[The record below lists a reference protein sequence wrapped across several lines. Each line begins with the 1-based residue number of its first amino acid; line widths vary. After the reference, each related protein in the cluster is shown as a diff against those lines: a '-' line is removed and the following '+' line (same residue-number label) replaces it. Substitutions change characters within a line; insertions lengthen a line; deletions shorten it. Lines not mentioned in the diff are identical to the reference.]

1 MNGNTQA
8 IADAERIIAEYP
20 RKELAVGCC
29 QVSRDMSVGISN
41 IEEKA
46 IPFDEIHR
54 SERIDFP
61 YVILKALQVTEDHLV
76 IEWRNHGT
84 YELELGQEIKI
95 DTDENGASLTPSVKW
110 LKLSFKYV
118 TLEDKMYEI
127 LNKVSDYH
135 ARVSPVTTFETH
147 FANTTHDEAV
157 VLRLLDEL
165 IARGDMELYVLKAIL
180 VASNNWSTGEFVRPS
195 FFRDILLEGVDKGCL
210 SPKSD
215 NAWQWLEIAA
225 ENNDPAEFMDD
236 MERYYDILATAT
248 EAGNQIARDIMD
260 RIWEP
265 EQIIEED

>member
-1 MNGNTQA
+1 MNENTKA
-8 IADAERIIAEYP
+8 IEDAERIIAEYP
-20 RKELAVGCC
+20 RKELTVGCC
-29 QVSRDMSVGISN
+29 QVARDMSVGISN
-41 IEEKA
+41 IEERA
-46 IPFDEIHR
+46 IPFDEILQGV
-54 SERIDFP
+54 RIDFP
-61 YVILKALQVTEDHLV
+61 YVILKALQVAEAHLV

-147 FANTTHDEAV
+147 FANTTHDETV
-157 VLRLLDEL
+157 VLKLMDEL
-165 IARGDMELYVLKAIL
+165 IARGDVELYVLKAIL
-180 VASNNWSTGEFVRPS
+180 VASNNWATGEFVRPS
-195 FFRDILLEGVDKGCL
+195 FFRDILLEGVNKGCL
-210 SPKSD
+210 SPEAD
-215 NAWQWLEIAA
+215 EAWQWLEIAT

-236 MERYYDILATAT
+236 MERYYDILATAA